1 MQERVGS
8 MEIDLAILY
17 AQEPN
22 RIIDPENCNYA
33 TAIINGLILDR
44 EEAEYELRLA
54 VDKEHDRLFTEHKV
68 NAIADRK
75 IKLTEVYQKWERSKI
90 ELKRLGRLRATLR
103 DRFAVLTMTRRY

>member
-1 MQERVGS
+1 
-8 MEIDLAILY
+8 MEIPLALEY
-17 AQEPN
+17 AQNPEK
-22 RIIDPENCNYA
+22 IIDPGACNLA
-33 TAIINGLILDR
+33 TSIINGLIMDK
-44 EEAEYELRLA
+44 EETEFELRLA

-103 DRFAVLTMTRRY
+103 DRFQVLTMTKRY